1 MTQVQTPKIVK
12 KKLFSPIWLLPIIAL
27 ALGAWLGVKSIR
39 ESGVEVTI
47 HFPSATGMDIGK
59 TLVKYQGL
67 TVGKVVDM
75 SIDDDLQGVNVD
87 VLMDYRAAP
96 FVNEGTK
103 FWLVKPKASITG
115 VEGLDTLFS
124 GNYISILPG
133 EGDSRSFFEAETTA
147 PVITPGVEGLI
158 VHITTKKLGSLDV
171 GSPVFYRQIPV
182 GQVVG
187 YHLESA
193 DEILVT
199 AFIQHQYAQLV
210 KVDSQFWNVSGI
222 SVDASLSGV
231 KVSSES
237 LASILAGGISF
248 SSNDTAKSAEN
259 KHEFTLYDNQED
271 ALGGVQ
277 FTLKASGEESV
288 AQNAPIV
295 YRGIKIGQITQ
306 KDLSDDGITLTA
318 KIDNTYQELLTET
331 ADFWLEGADI
341 SLSGI
346 KHPERLITGS
356 VINFVP
362 GTGPAKQ
369 EYNLLTQSPEPNNV
383 SKLALT
389 LYSESNPGV
398 GAGAEIRYKQIKI
411 GQVLS
416 SQLNNALTQVEYQIE
431 IAPDFTDLVSANSHF
446 IAESA
451 LAIDASLEGIQ
462 VKTRDLNTLAN
473 GALNLV
479 RGSSKALAT
488 NKSSLRVFAS
498 NDEAKD
504 FYASQNLIKKR
515 LLSQDAADLSAGSPI
530 YYKKMQ
536 IGQVTGVQWQASDN
550 DFVIDMTIERAFE
563 SLLNSQTVFW
573 RNNAVSINASLSGVE
588 VDVAPLKGALKG
600 GISLG
605 LIEGERVADGRYLY
619 DSRFLA
625 LSQAQ
630 AISLTF
636 PASVKLAAKAPI
648 RYLGHKVGEVDQVTL
663 SQDLKQLNVTA
674 YLYGQYAANFN
685 QKDAS
690 YSIIDA
696 DISLAGIKA
705 PETLITGPY
714 IEVFPGQSAVKSSS
728 FTGQIEKPF
737 HNIDDALTFSLSKA
751 NLGSVKAGTAIF
763 FRGVKIGQVDGY
775 QLSEQGTGVI
785 MHAHVKNEYRHL
797 VNQSSVFWDL
807 SGVKVDVGLFSG
819 AQIETGSLETIL
831 AGGIGMATKETTTAA
846 NALAKQQTFKL
857 NAKVD
862 PNWLNWSPV
871 QTSLTKSN

>member
-75 SIDDDLQGVNVD
+75 SIDKDLKGVD
-87 VLMDYRAAP
+87 VSVMMDYRAGP

-103 FWLVKPKASITG
+103 FWLVKPKATITG

-187 YHLESA
+187 YHLEGS
-193 DEILVT
+193 DQILVT
-199 AFIQHQYAQLV
+199 AFIQQQYAELV
-210 KVDSQFWNVSGI
+210 KVNSQFWNVSGI
-222 SVDASLSGV
+222 SIDASLSGI

-248 SSNDTAKSAEN
+248 SSDDGSVPAEN
-259 KHEFTLYDNQED
+259 KHEFTLYDNQDD
-271 ALGGVQ
+271 ALGGVM
-277 FTLKASGEESV
+277 FTLKASGDEAVS
-288 AQNAPIV
+288 QNTPIV
-295 YRGIKIGQITQ
+295 YRGIQIGQVTQ
-306 KDLSDDGITLTA
+306 KTLSEHGISLSA
-318 KIDNTYQELLTET
+318 KIDGAYQELLTAT

-356 VINFVP
+356 VINFIP
-362 GTGPAKQ
+362 GTGAAKQ
-369 EYNLLTQSPEPNNV
+369 EYTLLTQAPEPKNI
-383 SKLALT
+383 SKLLLT
-389 LYSESNPGV
+389 LHSESNPGV
-398 GAGAEIRYKQIKI
+398 SAGAEIRYKQIKI

-416 SQLNNALTQVEYQIE
+416 SELNSTLTQVEYQIE
-431 IAPDFTDLVSANSHF
+431 IEPDFIGLVSTNSHF
-446 IAESA
+446 VAESA
-451 LAIDASLEGIQ
+451 LAIDASLDGVR
-462 VKTRDLNTLAN
+462 VKTRDLNTLAS
-473 GALNLV
+473 GALSLV
-479 RGSSKALAT
+479 RGSSKAIAT
-488 NKSSLRVFAS
+488 SESALRVFANS
-498 NDEAKD
+498 DEAKKY
-504 FYASQNLIKKR
+504 YASYNLIKKT
-515 LLSQDAADLSAGSPI
+515 LLSQDAADLAAGSPI

-550 DFVIDMTIERAFE
+550 NFVIDMTIERAFT
-563 SLLNSQTVFW
+563 SLLNDKTVFW
-573 RNNAVSINASLSGVE
+573 RNSAVSINASLSGVE
-588 VDVAPLKGALKG
+588 VEVAPLKAALKG

-605 LIEGERVADGRYLY
+605 LIEGKQTANSRYLY

-625 LSQAQ
+625 LSQAKP
-630 AISLTF
+630 ISLTF
-636 PASVKLAAKAPI
+636 PASVKLAPKAPI
-648 RYLGHKVGEVDQVTL
+648 RYLGHKVGEVDSVTL
-663 SQDLKQLNVTA
+663 TQDLKQLSVTA
-674 YLYGQYAANFN
+674 YLYGEYAANFN
-685 QKDAS
+685 QQDAS

-714 IEVFPGQSAVKSSS
+714 IEVFPGQSAIKATT
-728 FTGQIEKPF
+728 FIGQIEKPF
-737 HNIDDALTFSLSKA
+737 HNVDNALTFKLSKP
-751 NLGSVKAGTAIF
+751 NLGSIKVGTAIF
-763 FRGVKIGQVDGY
+763 FRGVNIGQVDSY
-775 QLSEQGTGVI
+775 QLSKQGTGI
-785 MHAHVKNEYRHL
+785 IINAHVKSKYKHL
-797 VNQSSVFWDL
+797 INQSSVFWDL
-807 SGVKVDVGLFSG
+807 SGVKVDLGLFSG

-831 AGGIGMATKETTTAA
+831 AGGIGVATEETTQST
-846 NALAKQQTFKL
+846 NIIMKQHTFALKPE
-857 NAKVD
+857 VD
-862 PNWLNWSPV
+862 SKWLSWTPV
-871 QTSLTKSN
+871 QKAQPE